1 MNRVPGGFLFP
12 APAPCEEELGE
23 RHRLLL
29 SDLVPGLHCLTA
41 GVQGEFQ
48 KGTGHFSMTLTMS
61 ASGGKS
67 SQVKRFP
74 LNLKHVES

>member
-12 APAPCEEELGE
+12 APAPSEEELGD
-23 RHRLLL
+23 RHRLAL
-29 SDLVPGLHCLTA
+29 SDLIPGLHCRTA

-48 KGTGHFSMTLTMS
+48 KGTGRFSMTLTRS

-74 LNLKHVES
+74 LNLKPVEN